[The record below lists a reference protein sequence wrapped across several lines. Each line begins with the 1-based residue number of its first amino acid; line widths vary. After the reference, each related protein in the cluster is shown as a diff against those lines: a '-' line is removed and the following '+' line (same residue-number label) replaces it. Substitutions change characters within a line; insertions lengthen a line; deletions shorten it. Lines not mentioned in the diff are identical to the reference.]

1 MAITPLTPDQES
13 VLKRSI
19 EKEAASKKSVVRQK
33 IEAVV
38 EKTETQ
44 AKPEA
49 LEASVDQAEV
59 QQDQPQAEQTDTE
72 GTSFRSLKKRK

>member
-19 EKEAASKKSVVRQK
+19 EKEAVSKKSVVRQK

-38 EKTETQ
+38 EKTEAQ
-44 AKPEA
+44 AKPEV
-49 LEASVDQAEV
+49 LETSADLAEP